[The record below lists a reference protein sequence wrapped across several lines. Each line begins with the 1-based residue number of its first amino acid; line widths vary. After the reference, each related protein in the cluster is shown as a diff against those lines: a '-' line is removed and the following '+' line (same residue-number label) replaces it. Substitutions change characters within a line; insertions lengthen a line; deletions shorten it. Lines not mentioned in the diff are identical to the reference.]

1 MIIAQ
6 NGKGG
11 GNMDC
16 ETKERSREDQSC
28 NQKPVSVSFYCMIE
42 NQKNLIEVLKLL
54 DNCKKMTCSNEMI
67 SEYNKL
73 IKKIENTYLREAKS
87 EIAIR
92 GGL

>member
-6 NGKGG
+6 KEKGD

-16 ETKERSREDQSC
+16 ETKEKSREEQLC

-42 NQKNLIEVLKLL
+42 NQKNLIEVMKIL

-67 SEYNKL
+67 SEYNNL
-73 IKKIENTYLREAKS
+73 IKKIENIYLREAKS
-87 EIAIR
+87 EMVKR